1 MTKFKNVVVL
11 SKADLLNVNAKSS
24 DELVAAVAE
33 GNGRAGKFVYTAAE
47 IVALALRAERR
58 LERSG
63 LPQAD
68 RVGFEATF
76 AHEGPSAAAY
86 KYSAVG
92 RSVTLRR
99 ATKGWMLTNIDE
111 ITVYPKSTE
120 RVTYRATEAQIIE
133 MQRRAVIDL
142 IPIAA

>member
-1 MTKFKNVVVL
+1 MTKFKHIVVL
-11 SKADLLNVNAKSS
+11 PTADLLNVNAKAS
-24 DELVAAVAE
+24 DELAAAVAE

-68 RVGFEATF
+68 RVGFEAMF
-76 AHEGPSAAAY
+76 EHEGPSAAAY
-86 KYSAVG
+86 KYSAAG

-99 ATKGWMLTNIDE
+99 GTKGWMLTHIDE
-111 ITVYPKSTE
+111 ITVYPKSAE
-120 RVTYRATEAQIIE
+120 RVTYRATEAQISE
-133 MQRRAVIDL
+133 MQRRAVADL
-142 IPIAA
+142 KQIAA